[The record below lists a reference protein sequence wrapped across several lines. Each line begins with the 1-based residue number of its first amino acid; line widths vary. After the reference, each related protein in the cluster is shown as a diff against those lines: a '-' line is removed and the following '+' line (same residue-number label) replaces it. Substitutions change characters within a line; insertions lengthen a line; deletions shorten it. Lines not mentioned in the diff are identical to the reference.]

1 MKLLELDT
9 SRLIIGMPNGNCH
22 QRSSIGAVGVRLCSS
37 AQLAMPL
44 EFKSLKLP
52 GFAQGSGQPQTAA
65 RLCFMLK
72 YGSQAPIAA
81 NAAVSWRFRVKS

>member
-1 MKLLELDT
+1 MGVIKISANVQALAQWE
-9 SRLIIGMPNGNCH
+9 
-22 QRSSIGAVGVRLCSS
+22 VGFVRLTSWGM
-37 AQLAMPL
+37 LL

-72 YGSQAPIAA
+72 YGCQAHIAA
-81 NAAVSWRFRVKS
+81 NAAVGCSTFFCIFGV